1 MGQRIGLDL
10 DRVIRVGSRQADLT
24 SAFRPYDTSIQCPR
38 SRRWIELG
46 ACLGTAD
53 WILALAGLQIRSV
66 KTRIAFPEERCLNSV
81 VAGNEGLLV
90 FPDTTNTKMILKV
103 LSHPWKMLDNRY
115 AQALQVSLIANPRQ
129 VSLIANPRKHQH
141 LWRVHRAQRQNN
153 FKSSRNALNFSLKSD
168 LHTGGSLSL

>member
-90 FPDTTNTKMILKV
+90 FPGVAGQPDRQSQKASTPLACASRPTTE
-103 LSHPWKMLDNRY
+103 
-115 AQALQVSLIANPRQ
+115 QLQVQP
-129 VSLIANPRKHQH
+129 
-141 LWRVHRAQRQNN
+141 
-153 FKSSRNALNFSLKSD
+153 
-168 LHTGGSLSL
+168 